1 MSKINKEK
9 GPGLGSIKK
18 SSVGLPAILSTLNMG
33 LFDLG
38 PGKSTRVMRKMNQL
52 DGFDC
57 PGCAWPDPDDERT
70 PFGEYCENGIK
81 AIATEADSKTI
92 YADFFKNHAIDELK
106 SKTEMELG
114 KLGRIG
120 EPMVKLPGATHYTP
134 IPWEEAFALI
144 AKNLKS
150 LSSPDEAVFYTSGR
164 TSNEAAFMYQWFA
177 REFGTNNLPD
187 CSHLCHE
194 SSAKAMMKTIG
205 VSKGSV
211 TLNDFE
217 KTDLVIILG
226 QNPGSNHPRMLTSLE
241 KCKKNGGKII
251 SINPIPEAGLSAF
264 KNPKKL
270 LKVFGKGTIL
280 SDLYLPVTINGD
292 VPLLKAIL
300 QLLFYEERKR
310 PDAAFDIPF
319 IYENTEG
326 YEAFANHLLQQ
337 DFNTLADASGVE
349 RALIKQAAEMIRK
362 SEKMIIC
369 WSMGLTQ
376 HENAVGNIQEVI
388 NLLLVKGAFG
398 KEGSGP
404 CPVRGHSNVQGD
416 RTMGITEAP
425 SASFLKNL
433 KETAGF
439 APPEKPGYTVVEA
452 IKAMESG
459 KAKVFVSLGGNLAS
473 AAPDALFT
481 ARALQKCT
489 LTVQISTKLNRSHLE
504 TGETALILPC
514 LARSE
519 KDVSN
524 GNIQLVSTEN
534 AMGIVQSSKGVLPPC
549 SPHLK
554 SEPDIVAGIARHT
567 LTETKTLWKSWA
579 ANYDEVREVIEKV
592 IPGFQDFNTR
602 LRKKGGF
609 ILPNSLREKTFPTPS
624 GKAQF
629 TINEVPNLSL
639 PERSFRMMTIRS
651 HDQFNT
657 SIYALIDRYRGIK
670 NDRKIVMMNKKD
682 MDALGLKSKQK
693 VNLSNP
699 FSPDTLQLSGFSVVP
714 YPIPK
719 GCIATYFP
727 EANAL
732 ISIQHT
738 AKTSQTP
745 IYKSSII
752 TVSPTT

>member
-1 MSKINKEK
+1 
-9 GPGLGSIKK
+9 
-18 SSVGLPAILSTLNMG
+18 
-33 LFDLG
+33 
-38 PGKSTRVMRKMNQL
+38 
-52 DGFDC
+52 
-57 PGCAWPDPDDERT
+57 
-70 PFGEYCENGIK
+70 
-81 AIATEADSKTI
+81 
-92 YADFFKNHAIDELK
+92 
-106 SKTEMELG
+106 
-114 KLGRIG
+114 
-120 EPMVKLPGATHYTP
+120 
-134 IPWEEAFALI
+134 
-144 AKNLKS
+144 
-150 LSSPDEAVFYTSGR
+150 
-164 TSNEAAFMYQWFA
+164 
-177 REFGTNNLPD
+177 
-187 CSHLCHE
+187 
-194 SSAKAMMKTIG
+194 
-205 VSKGSV
+205 
-211 TLNDFE
+211 
-217 KTDLVIILG
+217 
-226 QNPGSNHPRMLTSLE
+226 MLTSLE

-376 HENAVGNIQEVI
+376 HENAVENIQEVI

-425 SASFLKNL
+425 SALFLKNL

-473 AAPDALFT
+473 AAPDASFT

-629 TINEVPNLSL
+629 TINEVPDLSL
-639 PERSFRMMTIRS
+639 PDRSFRMMTIRS

-657 SIYALIDRYRGIK
+657 SIYGLIDRYRGIK
-670 NDRKIVMMNKKD
+670 KDRKIVMMNKKD
-682 MDALGLKSKQK
+682 MDTLGLKPKQK

-699 FSPDTLQLSGFSVVP
+699 YSPDTLQLSGFSVVP

-745 IYKSSII
+745 IYKSSVI

>member
-1 MSKINKEK
+1 MTKINKEK
-9 GPGLGSIKK
+9 GPGLGKIKK
-18 SSVGLPAILSTLNMG
+18 SAVGLPAILSTLNIG
-33 LFDLG
+33 LFDIG
-38 PGKSTRVMRKMNQL
+38 PKKSIRIMRKMNQF

-81 AIATEADSKTI
+81 AIAAEADSKLI
-92 YADFFKNHAIDELK
+92 HADFFKKHAIEELK
-106 SKTEMELG
+106 LKTEMELG
-114 KLGRIG
+114 KLGRIA
-120 EPMVKLPGATHYTP
+120 EPLIKKPGDTHYAA
-134 IPWEEAFALI
+134 ISWEDAFSLI
-144 AKNLKS
+144 GKNLNA
-150 LSSPDEAVFYTSGR
+150 LSSPDQAVFYTSGR

-194 SSAKAMMKTIG
+194 SSAKAMINTVGI
-205 VSKGSV
+205 SKGSV
-211 TLNDFE
+211 TLVDFE

-251 SINPIPEAGLSAF
+251 SINPIPEAGLTAF

-270 LKVFGKGTIL
+270 FKVFGKGTVL

-292 VPLLKAIL
+292 IPLLKAIL

-310 PDAAFDIPF
+310 PDSAFDIPF
-319 IYENTEG
+319 IYEKTTG
-326 YEAFANHLLQQ
+326 YEAFANHLLEQ
-337 DFNTLADASGVE
+337 DFNILADASGVE
-349 RALIKQAAEMIRK
+349 RALIKQASEMIRK
-362 SEKMIIC
+362 SKKIIVC

-376 HENAVGNIQEVI
+376 HENAVENIQEVI

-425 SASFLKNL
+425 TATFLKNL
-433 KETAGF
+433 KEVAGF
-439 APPEKPGYTVVEA
+439 NPPEKVGYTVVEA
-452 IKAMESG
+452 IKSMENR

-473 AAPDALFT
+473 AAPDASFT

-519 KDVSN
+519 KDISN

-549 SPHLK
+549 SPQLK
-554 SEPDIVAGIARHT
+554 SEPEILAGIARHT
-567 LTETKTLWKSWA
+567 LPESKTLWKSWA
-579 ANYDEVREVIEKV
+579 SNYDEIREVIEKV
-592 IPGFQDFNTR
+592 IPGFQEFNTR

-609 ILPNSLREKTFPTPS
+609 VLPNSLRDNTFPTPT
-624 GKAQF
+624 GKAMF
-629 TINEVPNLSL
+629 TINQVPKLSL
-639 PERSFRMMTIRS
+639 PKGSFRMMTIRS

-657 SIYALIDRYRGIK
+657 SVYGLLDRYRGIK

-682 MDALGLKSKQK
+682 MEALGLKSKQK
-693 VNLSNP
+693 VNLVNP
-699 FSPDTLQLSGFSVVP
+699 ISPETLRLSGFSVVP
-714 YPIPK
+714 YPIPV

-745 IYKSSII
+745 IYKSSVI
-752 TVSPTT
+752 TVSPAS

>member
-38 PGKSTRVMRKMNQL
+38 PGKSTRLMRKMNQF

-120 EPMVKLPGATHYTP
+120 EPMVKLPGATHYTS
-134 IPWEEAFALI
+134 IAWEEAFALI

-164 TSNEAAFMYQWFA
+164 TSNEAAFMYQWF
-177 REFGTNNLPD
+177 
-187 CSHLCHE
+187 
-194 SSAKAMMKTIG
+194 
-205 VSKGSV
+205 
-211 TLNDFE
+211 
-217 KTDLVIILG
+217 
-226 QNPGSNHPRMLTSLE
+226 
-241 KCKKNGGKII
+241 
-251 SINPIPEAGLSAF
+251 AF

-376 HENAVGNIQEVI
+376 HENAVENIQEVI

-425 SASFLKNL
+425 SALFLKNL

-452 IKAMESG
+452 IKAMKIG
-459 KAKVFVSLGGNLAS
+459 KAKVFVSLGGNLAN
-473 AAPDALFT
+473 AAPDTSFT
-481 ARALQKCT
+481 ARALQKCK

-504 TGETALILPC
+504 TGETALMLPC

-519 KDVSN
+519 KDESN
-524 GNIQLVSTEN
+524 GNVQVVSTEN

-657 SIYALIDRYRGIK
+657 SIYGLIDRYRGIK
-670 NDRKIVMMNKKD
+670 NDRQIVMMNKKD

>member
-1 MSKINKEK
+1 MTKVNKEK
-9 GPGLGSIKK
+9 GPGLGKIKK
-18 SSVGLPAILSTLNMG
+18 SAVGLPAILSTLNMG
-33 LFDLG
+33 LFDMG
-38 PGKSTRVMRKMNQL
+38 PGKSTRVMRKMNQF

-81 AIATEADSKTI
+81 AIATEVDGNIINAR
-92 YADFFKNHAIDELK
+92 FFKNNSIEDLK
-106 SKTEMELG
+106 KKTEMELG
-114 KLGRIG
+114 KSGRIA

-134 IPWEEAFALI
+134 IEWEEAFHLI
-144 AKNLKS
+144 ANHLNA

-194 SSAKAMMKTIG
+194 SSAKAMMKTVG

-264 KNPKKL
+264 KNPKNL
-270 LKVFGKGTIL
+270 VKVFGKGTIL

-292 VPLLKAIL
+292 IPLLKAIL

-310 PDAAFDIPF
+310 PDSAFDIPF
-319 IYENTEG
+319 IYEHTEG
-326 YEAFANHLLQQ
+326 YEAFASHLLQQ
-337 DFNTLADASGVE
+337 DFNNLADASGVE
-349 RALIKQAAEMIRK
+349 RGLIKQAVEMIRVSK
-362 SEKMIIC
+362 KMIIC

-376 HENAVGNIQEVI
+376 HENAVENIQEVI

-425 SASFLKNL
+425 TETLLKNL
-433 KETAGF
+433 KEISGF
-439 APPEKPGYTVVEA
+439 TPPEKPGYTVVEA

-459 KAKVFVSLGGNLAS
+459 KARVFISLGGNLAS
-473 AAPDALFT
+473 AAPDASFT
-481 ARALQKCT
+481 AKALQKCA

-519 KDVSN
+519 KDISN
-524 GNIQLVSTEN
+524 GNVQLVSTEN

-549 SPHLK
+549 SPYLK
-554 SEPDIVAGIARHT
+554 SESAIVAGMAQHT
-567 LTETKTLWKSWA
+567 LPSSKTLWKSWA
-579 ANYDEVREVIEKV
+579 SNYDEVREVIEKV

-609 ILPNSLREKTFPTPS
+609 VLPNSLRENTFPTPS

-629 TINEVPNLSL
+629 TINEVPDLSL
-639 PERSFRMMTIRS
+639 PAGTFRMMTIRS

-657 SIYALIDRYRGIK
+657 SVYGLIDRYRGIK
-670 NDRKIVMMNKKD
+670 NDRKIAMMNKKD
-682 MDALGLKSKQK
+682 METLGLKPKQK
-693 VNLSNP
+693 VDLSNP
-699 FSPDTLQLSGFSVVP
+699 LSPDTLRLTAFSVVP
-714 YPIPK
+714 YPIPT

-732 ISIQHT
+732 ISIRKT
-738 AKTSQTP
+738 AKNSQTP
-745 IYKSSII
+745 VYKSSII
-752 TVSPTT
+752 TVSPTI

>member
-9 GPGLGSIKK
+9 GPSLGSIKK

-38 PGKSTRVMRKMNQL
+38 PGKSTRVMRKMNQF

-92 YADFFKNHAIDELK
+92 YADFFKNHSIDELK

-114 KLGRIG
+114 KFGRIG

-134 IPWEEAFALI
+134 IAWEEAFALM
-144 AKNLKS
+144 AKNLNA
-150 LSSPDEAVFYTSGR
+150 LSSPNEAVFYTSGR

-177 REFGTNNLPD
+177 REYGTNNLPD

-217 KTDLVIILG
+217 NTDLVIILG

-337 DFNTLADASGVE
+337 DFNTIADASGVE

-376 HENAVGNIQEVI
+376 HENAVANIQEVI

-425 SASFLKNL
+425 SASFLKNI

-473 AAPDALFT
+473 AAPDASFT
-481 ARALQKCT
+481 ARALQKCA

-504 TGETALILPC
+504 TGKTALILPC

-567 LTETKTLWKSWA
+567 LAESKTLWKSWA
-579 ANYDEVREVIEKV
+579 SNYDEVREVIEKV

-602 LRKKGGF
+602 IRKKGGF
-609 ILPNSLREKTFPTPS
+609 ILPNSLRENTFPTPS

-629 TINEVPNLSL
+629 TINEVPDLSL
-639 PERSFRMMTIRS
+639 PDSSFRMMTIRS

-657 SIYALIDRYRGIK
+657 SIYGLIDRYRGIK

-682 MDALGLKSKQK
+682 MDALGLKPKQK

-699 FSPDTLQLSGFSVVP
+699 LSPDTLHLSGFSVVP
-714 YPIPK
+714 YPIPL

-732 ISIQHT
+732 ISIQRT

>member
-38 PGKSTRVMRKMNQL
+38 PGKSTRVMRKMNQF

-120 EPMVKLPGATHYTP
+120 EPMVKLPGATHYTS
-134 IPWEEAFALI
+134 IAWEEAFALI

-310 PDAAFDIPF
+310 PD
-319 IYENTEG
+319 
-326 YEAFANHLLQQ
+326 
-337 DFNTLADASGVE
+337 V
-349 RALIKQAAEMIRK
+349 
-362 SEKMIIC
+362 
-369 WSMGLTQ
+369 
-376 HENAVGNIQEVI
+376 
-388 NLLLVKGAFG
+388 
-398 KEGSGP
+398 
-404 CPVRGHSNVQGD
+404 
-416 RTMGITEAP
+416 
-425 SASFLKNL
+425 
-433 KETAGF
+433 
-439 APPEKPGYTVVEA
+439 
-452 IKAMESG
+452 
-459 KAKVFVSLGGNLAS
+459 
-473 AAPDALFT
+473 
-481 ARALQKCT
+481 
-489 LTVQISTKLNRSHLE
+489 
-504 TGETALILPC
+504 
-514 LARSE
+514 
-519 KDVSN
+519 
-524 GNIQLVSTEN
+524 
-534 AMGIVQSSKGVLPPC
+534 
-549 SPHLK
+549 
-554 SEPDIVAGIARHT
+554 
-567 LTETKTLWKSWA
+567 
-579 ANYDEVREVIEKV
+579 
-592 IPGFQDFNTR
+592 
-602 LRKKGGF
+602 
-609 ILPNSLREKTFPTPS
+609 
-624 GKAQF
+624 
-629 TINEVPNLSL
+629 
-639 PERSFRMMTIRS
+639 
-651 HDQFNT
+651 
-657 SIYALIDRYRGIK
+657 
-670 NDRKIVMMNKKD
+670 
-682 MDALGLKSKQK
+682 
-693 VNLSNP
+693 
-699 FSPDTLQLSGFSVVP
+699 
-714 YPIPK
+714 
-719 GCIATYFP
+719 
-727 EANAL
+727 
-732 ISIQHT
+732 
-738 AKTSQTP
+738 
-745 IYKSSII
+745 
-752 TVSPTT
+752 

>member
-1 MSKINKEK
+1 
-9 GPGLGSIKK
+9 
-18 SSVGLPAILSTLNMG
+18 
-33 LFDLG
+33 
-38 PGKSTRVMRKMNQL
+38 
-52 DGFDC
+52 
-57 PGCAWPDPDDERT
+57 
-70 PFGEYCENGIK
+70 
-81 AIATEADSKTI
+81 
-92 YADFFKNHAIDELK
+92 
-106 SKTEMELG
+106 
-114 KLGRIG
+114 
-120 EPMVKLPGATHYTP
+120 
-134 IPWEEAFALI
+134 
-144 AKNLKS
+144 
-150 LSSPDEAVFYTSGR
+150 
-164 TSNEAAFMYQWFA
+164 
-177 REFGTNNLPD
+177 
-187 CSHLCHE
+187 
-194 SSAKAMMKTIG
+194 
-205 VSKGSV
+205 
-211 TLNDFE
+211 
-217 KTDLVIILG
+217 
-226 QNPGSNHPRMLTSLE
+226 
-241 KCKKNGGKII
+241 
-251 SINPIPEAGLSAF
+251 
-264 KNPKKL
+264 
-270 LKVFGKGTIL
+270 
-280 SDLYLPVTINGD
+280 
-292 VPLLKAIL
+292 
-300 QLLFYEERKR
+300 
-310 PDAAFDIPF
+310 
-319 IYENTEG
+319 
-326 YEAFANHLLQQ
+326 
-337 DFNTLADASGVE
+337 
-349 RALIKQAAEMIRK
+349 
-362 SEKMIIC
+362 
-369 WSMGLTQ
+369 MGLTQ
-376 HENAVGNIQEVI
+376 HENAVENIQEVI

-425 SASFLKNL
+425 SAAFLKNL

-473 AAPDALFT
+473 AAPDASFT

-504 TGETALILPC
+504 TGKTALILPC

-519 KDVSN
+519 KDESN
-524 GNIQLVSTEN
+524 GIIQLVSTEN

-554 SEPDIVAGIARHT
+554 SEPDIVAGIARNT

-629 TINEVPNLSL
+629 TINEVPDLSL
-639 PERSFRMMTIRS
+639 PDRSFRMMTIRS

-657 SIYALIDRYRGIK
+657 SIYGLIDRYRGIK

-682 MDALGLKSKQK
+682 MDTLGLKPKQK